1 MRVVKSSSAVFA
13 ALLVVAIASIA
24 PGLGV
29 ATLWEPDEPR
39 FAEATRQMFERGDFL
54 TPYFNG
60 VPRFEKPILLYW
72 LQAIAYAA
80 LGPTELAARLPV
92 AVMGIGTVLVLY
104 LLGAAIASPRAAFVA
119 ALALATMF
127 RFVAMSRQGLTDV
140 PVVFFITVA
149 MYGFV
154 RSVTTPSRAA
164 PWLAWSAV
172 GLGVLTKG
180 PVGLLPVAVWAAYA
194 AARRDG
200 QLVARV
206 RPIAGAIVAMVI
218 AVPWYAMMIVEH
230 GRAFVDFAI
239 GHEIVNR
246 VMSEREFAPMRGF
259 LYYFKVWP
267 GDAAPWSIMLMAA
280 LAWSAHRWWS
290 LRPDDRRAIVL
301 AITWFFG
308 VFFIFSMSRS
318 KVPHYVLPA
327 YPAAALLIGV
337 FVDRAAGPTRVSA
350 SRGTGHSRD
359 VWWWRA
365 PISAVAG
372 VVLIAAVMLGWS
384 LDVLMPAANVA
395 ARLVLPVVLALG
407 GVGIGVA
414 AWRSAPIAATTALA
428 LTLAAAF
435 AVIGAEIVPGA
446 IEAFKP
452 MPQLAR
458 TAARLAPPGARIG
471 LVGRYGASS
480 VIFYSHHNIEWLD
493 DDEATLTF
501 MTSHPDALCVIPSSD
516 IERLTPRLPPSAHI
530 VDAGEEFNVRFE
542 RLLERRRSEG
552 RRWVL
557 LALTN
562 DERRTKN
569 EERQRGMGEPFVP

>member
-24 PGLGV
+24 PGLGS

-206 RPIAGAIVAMVI
+206 RPIPGAIVAMVI

-267 GDAAPWSIMLMAA
+267 GDAAPWSILFIAA
-280 LAWSAHRWWS
+280 LGWTTRRWRE
-290 LRPDDRRAIVL
+290 LRTDDRRAIGL
-301 AITWFFG
+301 ALTWFLG
-308 VFFIFSMSRS
+308 VFFIFSLSRS
-318 KVPHYVLPA
+318 KVAHYVLPA

-337 FVDRAAGPTRVSA
+337 FIDRVAGLERAAG
-350 SRGTGHSRD
+350 RGADDFRD
-359 VWWWRA
+359 RWWWREPMA
-365 PISAVAG
+365 VVAG
-372 VVLIAAVMLGWS
+372 VVLIAAGMLGWS
-384 LDVLMPAANVA
+384 VDVLMPAATVA
-395 ARLVLPVVLALG
+395 ARLLLPAVLALG
-407 GVGIGVA
+407 GVAVA
-414 AWRSAPIAATTALA
+414 LAVWRSAPIAATGALA
-428 LTLAAAF
+428 LTLAGAF
-435 AVIGAEIVPGA
+435 AVIGAVIVPGA

-458 TAARLAPPGARIG
+458 TAARLAPPGTRIG
-471 LVGRYGASS
+471 LAGRYGASS
-480 VIFYSHHNIEWLD
+480 VIFYSHHNIEWLN

-501 MTSHPDALCVIPSSD
+501 MANHPDALCVMPSSD
-516 IERLTPRLPPSAHI
+516 VERLMPRLPPSAHI
-530 VDAGEEFNVRFE
+530 VDAGEEFNVRLE
-542 RLLERRRSEG
+542 RLLERRRTEG

-557 LALTN
+557 VA
-562 DERRTKN
+562 D
-569 EERQRGMGEPFVP
+569 GGEQAGR

>member
-24 PGLGV
+24 PGLGS

-267 GDAAPWSIMLMAA
+267 GDAAPWSILFIAA
-280 LAWSAHRWWS
+280 LGWTARRWRE
-290 LRPDDRRAIVL
+290 LRTDDRRAIGL
-301 AITWFFG
+301 ALTWFLG
-308 VFFIFSMSRS
+308 VFFIFSLSRS
-318 KVPHYVLPA
+318 KVAHYVLPA

-337 FVDRAAGPTRVSA
+337 FIDRVAGLERAVA
-350 SRGTGHSRD
+350 GRGADDFRD
-359 VWWWRA
+359 RWWWREPMA
-365 PISAVAG
+365 VVAG
-372 VVLIAAVMLGWS
+372 VVLIAAGMLGWS
-384 LDVLMPAANVA
+384 VDVLMPAATVA
-395 ARLVLPVVLALG
+395 ARLLLPAVLAVG
-407 GVGIGVA
+407 GVAVA
-414 AWRSAPIAATTALA
+414 LAVWRSAPIAATAALA
-428 LTLAAAF
+428 LTLAGAF
-435 AVIGAEIVPGA
+435 AVIGAVIVPGA

-458 TAARLAPPGARIG
+458 TAARLAPPGTRIG
-471 LVGRYGASS
+471 LAGRYGASS
-480 VIFYSHHNIEWLD
+480 VIFYSHHNIEWLN

-501 MTSHPDALCVIPSSD
+501 MANHPDALCVMPSSD
-516 IERLTPRLPPSAHI
+516 VERLMPRLPPSAHI
-530 VDAGEEFNVRFE
+530 VDAGEEFNVRLE
-542 RLLERRRSEG
+542 RLLERRRTEG

-557 LALTN
+557 VA
-562 DERRTKN
+562 D
-569 EERQRGMGEPFVP
+569 GGEQAGR

>member
-149 MYGFV
+149 IYGFV

-180 PVGLLPVAVWAAYA
+180 PVGLLPVTVWAAYA

-267 GDAAPWSIMLMAA
+267 GDAAPWSILFIAA
-280 LAWSAHRWWS
+280 LGWTTRRWRE
-290 LRPDDRRAIVL
+290 LRTDDRRAIGL
-301 AITWFFG
+301 ALTWFLG
-308 VFFIFSMSRS
+308 VFFIFSLSRS
-318 KVPHYVLPA
+318 KVAHYVLPA

-337 FVDRAAGPTRVSA
+337 FIDRVAGLERAVA
-350 SRGTGHSRD
+350 GRGADDFRD
-359 VWWWRA
+359 RWWWREPMA
-365 PISAVAG
+365 VVAG
-372 VVLIAAVMLGWS
+372 VVLIAAGMLGWS
-384 LDVLMPAANVA
+384 VDVLMPAATVA
-395 ARLVLPVVLALG
+395 ARLLLPAVLAVG
-407 GVGIGVA
+407 GVAVA
-414 AWRSAPIAATTALA
+414 LAVWRSAPIAATGALA
-428 LTLAAAF
+428 LTLAGAF
-435 AVIGAEIVPGA
+435 AVIGAVIVPGA

-458 TAARLAPPGARIG
+458 TAARLAPPGTRIG
-471 LVGRYGASS
+471 LAGRYGASS
-480 VIFYSHHNIEWLD
+480 VIFYSHHNIEWLN

-501 MTSHPDALCVIPSSD
+501 MANHPDALCVMPASD
-516 IERLTPRLPPSAHI
+516 VERLMPRLPPSAHI
-530 VDAGEEFNVRFE
+530 VDAGEEFNVRLE
-542 RLLERRRSEG
+542 RLLERRRTEG

-557 LALTN
+557 VA
-562 DERRTKN
+562 D
-569 EERQRGMGEPFVP
+569 GGEQAGR

>member
-180 PVGLLPVAVWAAYA
+180 PIGLLPVAVWAAYA

-267 GDAAPWSIMLMAA
+267 GDAAPWSILFIAA
-280 LAWSAHRWWS
+280 LGWTTRRWRE
-290 LRPDDRRAIVL
+290 LRTDDRRAIGL
-301 AITWFFG
+301 ALTWFLG
-308 VFFIFSMSRS
+308 VFFIFSLSRS
-318 KVPHYVLPA
+318 KVAHYVLPA

-337 FVDRAAGPTRVSA
+337 FIDRVAGLERAVA
-350 SRGTGHSRD
+350 SRGADDFRD
-359 VWWWRA
+359 RRWWREPMA
-365 PISAVAG
+365 VVAG
-372 VVLIAAVMLGWS
+372 VVLIAAGMLGWS
-384 LDVLMPAANVA
+384 VDVLMPAATVA
-395 ARLVLPVVLALG
+395 ARLLLPAVLAVG
-407 GVGIGVA
+407 GVAVA
-414 AWRSAPIAATTALA
+414 LAVWRSAPIAATAALA
-428 LTLAAAF
+428 LTLAGAF
-435 AVIGAEIVPGA
+435 AVIGAVIVPGA

-458 TAARLAPPGARIG
+458 TAARLAPPGTRIG
-471 LVGRYGASS
+471 LAGRYGASS
-480 VIFYSHHNIEWLD
+480 VIFYSHHNIEWLN

-501 MTSHPDALCVIPSSD
+501 MANHPDALCVMPSSD
-516 IERLTPRLPPSAHI
+516 VERLMPRLPPSAHI
-530 VDAGEEFNVRFE
+530 VDAGEEFNVRLE
-542 RLLERRRSEG
+542 RLLERRRTEG

-557 LALTN
+557 VA
-562 DERRTKN
+562 D
-569 EERQRGMGEPFVP
+569 GGEQAGR